1 MGENSKIEWTEHTF
15 NIAWGCAKV
24 SPACDHCYA
33 EAWAKR
39 AGLAVW
45 GADAPRRTMSDKH
58 WKEPLRWNAAAE
70 KAGKVARVFCSSMA
84 DVFEDHPTLNEERAR
99 LFKLIQATPWLRW
112 LLLTKRPENV
122 RRMVPLSWL
131 GEWPENVLPGFT
143 AENQEWFDRRAVSA
157 VDFAHTFGVRWF
169 VSYEP
174 ALGPIDFMP
183 GMPGIAWLIVGGESG
198 AGARPMPEAWVRS
211 ARDQAVAAG
220 VPFFLKQ
227 KIEGGKKISLPML
240 DGRQWSEQP

>member
-131 GEWPENVLPGFT
+131 EEWPENVLPGFT

-157 VDFAHTFGVRWF
+157 VDCAHTFGVRWF
-169 VSYEP
+169 VSYGP

-198 AGARPMPEAWVRS
+198 AGARSMPEAWVRS

>member
-122 RRMVPLSWL
+122 REMVPPEWL

-198 AGARPMPEAWVRS
+198 AGARSMPEAWVRS

>member
-1 MGENSKIEWTEHTF
+1 MNAEQRTRLWT
-15 NIAWGCAKV
+15 
-24 SPACDHCYA
+24 
-33 EAWAKR
+33 
-39 AGLAVW
+39 
-45 GADAPRRTMSDKH
+45 
-58 WKEPLRWNAAAE
+58 
-70 KAGKVARVFCSSMA
+70 
-84 DVFEDHPTLNEERAR
+84 
-99 LFKLIQATPWLRW
+99 LIKSTPWLRW

-122 RRMVPLSWL
+122 REMVPPEWL
-131 GEWPENVLPGFT
+131 EEWPENVLPGFT

-174 ALGPIDFMP
+174 ALGPVDFMP

-198 AGARPMPEAWVRS
+198 VGARPMPEAWVRS

>member
-1 MGENSKIEWTEHTF
+1 MSANSDIEWTDHTF
-15 NIAWGCAKV
+15 NIVWGCEKV
-24 SPACDHCYA
+24 SPACKHCYA
-33 EAWAKR
+33 ESFAKR
-39 AGLAVW
+39 VGFDVW
-45 GADAPRRTMSDKH
+45 GADKPRRLLSDAY
-58 WKEPLRWNAAAE
+58 WREPIKWNAAAQ
-70 KAGKVARVFCSSMA
+70 KAHTVGRVFCSSMA
-84 DVFEDHPTLNEERAR
+84 DVFEDHPMNAEQRTRLWTLI
-99 LFKLIQATPWLRW
+99 KSTPWLRW

-122 RRMVPLSWL
+122 REMVPPEWL
-131 GEWPENVLPGFT
+131 EEWPENVLPGFT

-174 ALGPIDFMP
+174 ALGPVDFMP